1 MTSDKEENYKEKQ
14 KQSGAELSQAQVK
27 SGYIVISLSLR
38 VKLFLLQEL
47 QKIEIIFNFTML
59 RLSSIKNVRFSSN
72 KNEEKN

>member
-47 QKIEIIFNFTML
+47 QKIEILFNFTML